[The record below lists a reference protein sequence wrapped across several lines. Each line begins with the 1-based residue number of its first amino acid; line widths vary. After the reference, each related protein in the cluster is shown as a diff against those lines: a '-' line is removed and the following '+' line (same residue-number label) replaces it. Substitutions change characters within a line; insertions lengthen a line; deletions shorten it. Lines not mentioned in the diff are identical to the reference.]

1 MKGII
6 FAVVTSM
13 ILLFV
18 WERVDVVRLGYQIE
32 RLKSQKILL
41 ERERDELRVK
51 LSSLT
56 SPDRI
61 ARAAAEKLSMVLPE
75 KGQVVL
81 VHLEPEPPT
90 LPPPHD
96 GEGEVRVAKNV
107 SVRKVK

>member
-1 MKGII
+1 MKGIV
-6 FAVVTSM
+6 FVVVTSM

-32 RLKSQKILL
+32 RLKSQKVLL
-41 ERERDELRVK
+41 ERERDELRVR

-56 SPDRI
+56 APERI
-61 ARAAAEKLSMVLPE
+61 ARAASEKLSMVLPE

-90 LPPPHD
+90 HPAMHD
-96 GEGEVRVAKNV
+96 VEGEVRVAKNV
-107 SVRKVK
+107 PLRRIK

>member
-1 MKGII
+1 MKGIV

-32 RLKSQKILL
+32 RLKSQKVLF
-41 ERERDELRVK
+41 ERERDELRVR

-56 SPDRI
+56 APERI
-61 ARAAAEKLSMVLPE
+61 ARAASEKLSMVLPE

-90 LPPPHD
+90 HPAMHD
-96 GEGEVRVAKNV
+96 AEGEVRLAKNV
-107 SVRKVK
+107 PLRRIK

>member
-1 MKGII
+1 MKGIV

-32 RLKSQKILL
+32 RLKSQKVLL
-41 ERERDELRVK
+41 ERERDELRVR

-56 SPDRI
+56 APERI
-61 ARAAAEKLSMVLPE
+61 ARAASEKLSMVLPE

-81 VHLEPEPPT
+81 VHLEPELPT
-90 LPPPHD
+90 HPAMHD
-96 GEGEVRVAKNV
+96 VEGEVRLAKNV
-107 SVRKVK
+107 PLRRIK